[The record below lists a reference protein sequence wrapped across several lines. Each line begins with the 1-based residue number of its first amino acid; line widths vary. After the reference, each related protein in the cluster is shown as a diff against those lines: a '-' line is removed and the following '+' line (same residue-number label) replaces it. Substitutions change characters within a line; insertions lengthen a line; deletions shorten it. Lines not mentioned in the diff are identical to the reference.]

1 MREGAPAGGFRSRL
15 WVLYRLHGNPSRC
28 LIKLSP
34 CPPPRHSI
42 PPSLRGPPAP
52 HPPPPPLRDAHS
64 TTPET
69 SERKDSSEAGYKAM
83 VRLPQTFARQ
93 LADPPPTNPLT
104 ARTRVHLRAPHSR
117 PPRQEGRQ
125 ETFNS
130 LFREMKN
137 SRAPRERRPMTV
149 HGLLAAIV
157 PWNGDES
164 ESSFFSLGIFRSRGT
179 ASSLVIKGRCPA
191 CFLSSERAFF

>member
-52 HPPPPPLRDAHS
+52 SPPLPPPPAMLILRPPKRA
-64 TTPET
+64 
-69 SERKDSSEAGYKAM
+69 SERTPAKQDTKRWS
-83 VRLPQTFARQ
+83 LPQTFARR
-93 LADPPPTNPLT
+93 LADPPPTNPLA

-137 SRAPRERRPMTV
+137 SRAPRERRPMTF

-164 ESSFFSLGIFRSRGT
+164 ESSFSSLGIFRSRGT

-191 CFLSSERAFF
+191 CFLSSKRAFF